1 MLNNSSKA
9 NVARIAVAVVFLVIL
24 LELLFSLTHKPFASS
39 ISWPTWGVSYFS
51 SGTPQPN
58 NDDDTFLPLG
68 AELDAHCARF
78 RFEPFADRTRR
89 RKIYALTLINTEL
102 EWLEIR
108 MGEMSSEIDYFV
120 IVESPVTFSDL
131 PKPLHVRENWA
142 RFKPWHHKM
151 ILHTLNTTNP
161 SGKPFADAWERE
173 RFNRNAMFEQVFP
186 GLTGEQKAW
195 RKGP

>member
-9 NVARIAVAVVFLVIL
+9 NVARIAAAGVFLVIL
-24 LELLFSLTHKPFASS
+24 LKLLFSLTHKLSASS
-39 ISWPTWGVSYFS
+39 TSWSTWSVSYFL
-51 SGTPQPN
+51 SGTPKPN

-68 AELDAHCARF
+68 ADLDARCARF

-108 MGEMSSEIDYFV
+108 MGEMSSEVDFFV

-151 ILHTLNTTNP
+151 ILHTLNASNP

-186 GLTGEQKAW
+186 SLTGKQKAW
-195 RKGP
+195 RQGP